1 MRNRR
6 LGKFRF
12 GDYYSSW
19 VAIVMMLLYST
30 ASIILELSPLFVFFP
45 LLCVIIRLVAIFVP
59 HCERFTINGDSISVF
74 RGRQTE
80 TIRLPEELT
89 LIVSYADVCP
99 PLTIRTAVGNQTHIL
114 KDKFAVSILKKMRLE
129 DTLELL
135 HRNCMRKYTISSI
148 RNAFDEHCIYYS
160 FVCNRFLLDALIDN
174 KKCLL
179 IVPQSLSMVV
189 PFESMFENV
198 HIDQGH

>member
-12 GDYYSSW
+12 GDYCFSW
-19 VAIVMMLLYST
+19 VTIAVMLLYST
-30 ASIILELSPLFVFFP
+30 ASIVLELSSLFVIIP
-45 LLCVIIRLVAIFVP
+45 LVYALIRLVVILVP
-59 HCERFTINGDSISVF
+59 HCEQFTINGDSISVF
-74 RGRQTE
+74 RGRQSE

-114 KDKFAVSILKKMRLE
+114 KDKFAVSILKKIPLE

-160 FVCNRFLLDALIDN
+160 FVCNRFLLDALISN

-179 IVPQSLSMVV
+179 IVPESLSTVI
-189 PFESMFENV
+189 PLESIGENV
-198 HIDQGH
+198 YIDKGY